1 MSVRPQIIIFGASG
15 DLAMGKLMPSLTALS
30 ARGVEMSV
38 VGFSRTQKTNEQWR
52 NEVRSALPEDM
63 RKAFD
68 AFAPHV
74 YYTPGDSA
82 NDEDLERLKA
92 HLNGLP
98 GGAEAGR
105 LFYLALKPELFA
117 PTVKQLSS
125 AGMLQMQE
133 GKHGRWRRI
142 VIEKPFGRDLKSARK
157 LNLQFHENLR
167 EEQIFR
173 IDHYL
178 GKETVQNILGFRFHN
193 AIFEPLF
200 NRHHVELVQITAAE
214 SVGVES
220 GRAGY
225 YDGTGA
231 LRDMVQSHLLQM
243 LALVAM
249 EPPTSLHPE
258 AIRTQKKNVLASL
271 RVPSPVDVGKASV
284 RGQYAA
290 GAVDG
295 KDVVSY
301 RREQGVQTG
310 STTETYVAIRAEI
323 DNWRWGGVP
332 FFLRHGKRMAR
343 KFTEIQVQFKKPP
356 IQLFNRPAGVD
367 DEELRRLVH
376 EGSLCGIR
384 PNILTL
390 SIQPTEAITLSFGVK
405 RPGGQMVMT
414 PAKLQ
419 FDYQNAFG
427 HSTTPAYERL
437 LHDAIVGDATLFL
450 RSDEIESSW
459 SFADAFH
466 RGWSRDDAPA
476 LLLYPA
482 GGFGPAE
489 ADELFNGCEG
499 GWTRG

>member
-1 MSVRPQIIIFGASG
+1 MSERPQIIIFGASG
-15 DLAMGKLMPSLTALS
+15 DLAMQKLMPSLTALA

-38 VGFSRTQKTNEQWR
+38 VGVSRTRKTSEEWR
-52 NEVRSALPEDM
+52 KEIRKTLSETSW
-63 RKAFD
+63 KAFD
-68 AFAPHV
+68 AFSPHV
-74 YYTPGDSA
+74 HYAAGDVA
-82 NDEDLERLKA
+82 KHEDLERLETY
-92 HLNGLP
+92 LDGLP
-98 GGAEAGR
+98 DGNKAGR
-105 LFYLALKPELFA
+105 LFYLSLKPELFA

-133 GKHGRWRRI
+133 GEHGRWRRV
-142 VIEKPFGRDLKSARK
+142 VIEKPFGHDLKSARE
-157 LNLQFHENLR
+157 LNLRLHQELR

-214 SVGVES
+214 SVGVEA

-231 LRDMVQSHLLQM
+231 LRDMVQNHMLQM

-258 AIRTQKKNVLASL
+258 AIRSQKKNVLASL
-271 RVPSPVDVGKASV
+271 HVPSSLRIGQMSV

-290 GAVDG
+290 GVVDG
-295 KDVVSY
+295 HEVGSY
-301 RREQGVQTG
+301 LNEQGVPSG
-310 STTETYVAIRAEI
+310 STAETFVALRAEI

-343 KFTEIQVQFKKPP
+343 KFTEIQVQFKTPP
-356 IQLFNRPAGVD
+356 LQLFNKPSGVA
-367 DEELRRLVH
+367 DEELRRLTH
-376 EGSLCGIR
+376 DGSLCQIR

-390 SIQPTEAITLSFGVK
+390 SIQPTESISISFGVK
-405 RPGGQMVMT
+405 RPGAQMVMT
-414 PAKLQ
+414 PAKLS
-419 FDYQNAFG
+419 FDYQEAFG
-427 HSTTPAYERL
+427 ESTTPAYERL
-437 LHDAIVGDATLFL
+437 LHDALLGDATLFL

-459 SFADAFH
+459 RFADAFQC
-466 RGWSRDDAPA
+466 GWNRDDAPA
-476 LLLYPA
+476 LHLYPA
-482 GGFGPAE
+482 GGFGPVA
-489 ADELFNGCEG
+489 ADQLFNGCAG